1 MVGVGGSSPLGR
13 TIQCFTLSLL
23 PDFYFLSSLFSIFA
37 QISSDTALS
46 LFLYLFQL
54 ILPLYIA

>member
-13 TIQCFTLSLL
+13 TIQCFTLSFL
-23 PDFYFLSSLFSIFA
+23 PDYYFLSSLLSFFA

-54 ILPLYIA
+54 ILLLFIA